1 MALQRLRVTFSQT
14 GDLRFLSHLD
24 VVRLWH
30 RALRRGRVPVAYTQ
44 GFNPQPRLAFAAAL
58 PVGHAGHRELVDVW
72 LEAPWDP
79 EAFLK
84 AVGECFPRGLSLVA
98 CAPVPLSA
106 PSLQSLVRAAQ
117 VRVTVPWEEA
127 REEAERRVAGFLARE
142 SVPWRRVRRRKEEA
156 LDLRP
161 LVLGAQVE
169 DASEGTCRLWL
180 RLRAGAQ
187 GSVRPE
193 DVLAAL
199 GMPEADLIERLCLEL
214 AEGAL
219 SQRGPDL

>member
-30 RALRRGRVPVAYTQ
+30 RALRRARVPVAYTQ

-58 PVGHAGHRELVDVW
+58 PVGHAGLRELVDIW
-72 LEAPWDP
+72 LEVPWDP
-79 EAFLK
+79 EAFLQ
-84 AVGECFPRGLSLVA
+84 AVRQSLPKGLSLLECV
-98 CAPVPLSA
+98 PVPLGA

-117 VRVTVPWEEA
+117 VRVTVPWKEA
-127 REEAERRVAGFLARE
+127 REEAERRVADFLARE
-142 SVPWRRVRRRKEEA
+142 HMPWRRVRRGREEA

-161 LVLGAQVE
+161 LVLGARVE
-169 DASEGTCRLWL
+169 DAAEGVCRLWL

-193 DVLAAL
+193 DVLAAMEL
-199 GMPEADLIERLCLEL
+199 PEADLVERLCLEL
-214 AEGAL
+214 EGEAA
-219 SQRGPDL
+219 SD

>member
-1 MALQRLRVTFSQT
+1 MSLQRMRVAFSQT

-30 RALRRGRVPVAYTQ
+30 RALRRARLPVAYTQ

-72 LEAPWDP
+72 LETPWEP
-79 EAFLK
+79 EAFLR
-84 AVGECFPRGLSLVA
+84 AVEGCLPQGISLLA
-98 CAPVPLSA
+98 CVPVPLHA
-106 PSLQSLVRAAQ
+106 PSLQSQVQAAQ
-117 VRVTVPWEEA
+117 YRVAIPWRGMREEVEQKVADFLVQEHVPWC
-127 REEAERRVAGFLARE
+127 
-142 SVPWRRVRRRKEEA
+142 RVRRRREEV

-161 LVLGAQVE
+161 LVLGARVE
-169 DASEGTCRLWL
+169 ECSEGACRLWL

-193 DVLAAL
+193 DVVRAL
-199 GMPEADLIERLCLEL
+199 GMPEADLVERLCLEL
-214 AEGAL
+214 EEPL
-219 SQRGPDL
+219 SQKDAGL